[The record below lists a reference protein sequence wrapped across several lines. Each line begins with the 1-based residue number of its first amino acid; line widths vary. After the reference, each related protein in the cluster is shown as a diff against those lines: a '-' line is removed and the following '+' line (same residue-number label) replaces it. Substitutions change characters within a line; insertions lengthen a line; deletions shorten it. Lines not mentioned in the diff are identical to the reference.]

1 MVNMQTISELVS
13 WLKDRVKS
21 AGAKG
26 IVFGLSGG
34 IDSAVLA
41 GISKLAFPNSTLGI
55 IMPSHSDPNDE
66 VDGLAVA
73 NYFDIKVEKVDLTSV
88 YDSLIESSFDSNND
102 MAKSNIKPRLRM
114 TTLYYYAQSNNYLV
128 CSCSNKSEFYL
139 GYFTKH
145 GDSGTD
151 LLPLIDFTK
160 SEIYE
165 LARLLKVPVQIIE
178 KPPSAGLW
186 EGQTDEEEMGFSYG
200 LLEDYFDGKEVPKE
214 VRDKIENMHRI
225 SEHKRNFPNA
235 YKRI

>member
-1 MVNMQTISELVS
+1 MINEQTISELVS
-13 WLKDRVKS
+13 WLKDSVNN

-41 GISKLAFPNSTLGI
+41 GISKLAFPNTTLGI
-55 IMPSHSDPNDE
+55 IMPSHSNPNDE
-66 VDGLAVA
+66 VDGLSVA
-73 NYFDIKVEKVDLTSV
+73 ECFEIKTEKVDLTSV
-88 YDSLIESSFDSNND
+88 YDTLIDSSFDSSND

-128 CSCSNKSEFYL
+128 CSGSNKSEFYL

-165 LARLLKVPVQIIE
+165 LARLLKVPAQIIE

-186 EGQTDEEEMGFSYG
+186 EGQTDEDEMGFSYKV
-200 LLEDYFDGKEVPKE
+200 LEDYFDGREVPEKI
-214 VRDKIENMHRI
+214 RNKIENMHRI
-225 SEHKRNFPNA
+225 SEHKRNYPNA